1 MQFHFYTVMAFDAHQ
16 NGVPVAWVI
25 SSSAM
30 EIEVRKWLG
39 AMRDRMLQLNPA
51 WRPTCTWHVLR
62 NWMTQMSSKVK
73 ARSYPDSIFKYIN
86 YLLYKAGLSMKLQK
100 LTQVSVGLVDECHSS

>member
-51 WRPTCTWHVLR
+51 WRPTC
-62 NWMTQMSSKVK
+62 
-73 ARSYPDSIFKYIN
+73 F
-86 YLLYKAGLSMKLQK
+86 
-100 LTQVSVGLVDECHSS
+100 LVDDSRAETAAIR

>member
-51 WRPTCTWHVLR
+51 WRPASWLMTPVQRLQLFGDISHILVFFGGTCIS
-62 NWMTQMSSKVK
+62 MF
-73 ARSYPDSIFKYIN
+73 RSHFAP
-86 YLLYKAGLSMKLQK
+86 KAGFH
-100 LTQVSVGLVDECHSS
+100 D